1 MYAFHYQKAQ
11 SVEQASAALSRSDA
25 SCLLSGGMTLIPS
38 LKHRLIQVDEL
49 IDITGLPGWRDIRVE
64 GHQLWIGAGATHQSV
79 SRHSEVRQFS
89 RGLVE
94 LAGMIGDPQVRAR
107 GTLGGSV
114 ANNDPAADYP
124 AAVLGLNAT
133 IKTQKREIAADAFFL
148 GMFATALASDEVIE
162 GLRFN
167 KPLKSAY
174 AKFRHAATGYAMAGV
189 FVAQISKDQ
198 WRVAVTGATDCVC
211 RWHEAEVAAG
221 TVPKDLRF
229 VHDRVLNDIHA
240 PSAYRAHLV
249 NMLYAQAISRLA

>member
-1 MYAFHYQKAQ
+1 MYSFQYQKALT
-11 SVEQASAALSRSDA
+11 VEQAAAALVRSDA
-25 SCLLSGGMTLIPS
+25 SRVLSGGMTLIPS

-49 IDITGLPGWRDIRVE
+49 IDITGLPGLNEIRTD
-64 GHQLWIGAGATHQSV
+64 GNQLWVGAGATHQSV
-79 SRHSEVRQFS
+79 SRHPEVGKFS
-89 RGLVE
+89 VGLAE

-133 IKTQKREIAADAFFL
+133 IVTQKREIAADAFFL
-148 GMFATALASDEVIE
+148 GMFSTALASDEIIQ

-189 FVAQISKDQ
+189 FVAQITKDE
-198 WRVAVTGATDCVC
+198 WRVAVTGATDGVC
-211 RWHEAEVAAG
+211 RWQEAEVAAG
-221 TVPKDLRF
+221 NVPKDLCF
-229 VHDRVLNDIHA
+229 VHDNVLDDIHA
-240 PSAYRAHLV
+240 PSAYRANLV
-249 NMLYAQAISRLA
+249 NILYAQAISRLA